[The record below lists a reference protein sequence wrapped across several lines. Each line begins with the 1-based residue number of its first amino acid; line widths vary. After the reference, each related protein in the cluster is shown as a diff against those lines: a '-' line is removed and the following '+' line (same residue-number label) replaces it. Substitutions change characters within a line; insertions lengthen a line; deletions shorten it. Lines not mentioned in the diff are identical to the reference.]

1 MAKVILENLTKKFG
15 ETIAVD
21 SINLEIKDKE
31 FIVLV
36 GPSGCGKTTT
46 LRIIAGLEKV
56 SEGKIFIDEELVNDL
71 HPGDRN
77 IAMVFQNYALYPHM
91 TVFEN
96 LSFGMKVRKTPM
108 QQIEKE
114 VAQAAKLLGIDGLL
128 NRLPRQLSGGER
140 QRVALGRAILRQPQA
155 FLFDEPLSNL
165 DAKLRLMMRGELL
178 RLHQR
183 FEITTIY
190 VTHDQIEAM
199 TMGDRVVVM
208 KDGTIQQIGTPI
220 EIYRKPA
227 NRFVAGFIGSPSI
240 NFVNARL
247 EIADS
252 SLWLIANGLR
262 FEIPQSHKS
271 KYEKFAGKAV
281 IFGIRPDDLY
291 VSSMDDS
298 KTLLTTKAKVEVV
311 EFVGSTVIL
320 EVATAS
326 QKFVLVVDSDSNVK
340 AGQVIDIFFD
350 INKMCLF
357 DCENERLID

>member
-1 MAKVILENLTKKFG
+1 MAKVTLENLTKKFG
-15 ETIAVD
+15 ETVAVD

-46 LRIIAGLEKV
+46 LRMIAGLEKV

-96 LSFGMKVRKTPM
+96 LSFGPRVRKAPV

-114 VAQAAKLLGIDGLL
+114 VTQAAKLLGIENLL
-128 NRLPRQLSGGER
+128 DRLPKQLSGGER
-140 QRVALGRAILRQPQA
+140 QRVALGRAIIRQPRA

-178 RLHQR
+178 RLHQQ

-208 KDGTIQQIGTPI
+208 KDGSIQQIGTPV

-227 NRFVAGFIGSPSI
+227 NKFVAGFIGSPSI

-247 EIADS
+247 EAESS
-252 SLWLIANGLR
+252 SLWLIADDFR

-271 KYEKFAGKAV
+271 KYEKFAGKTV
-281 IFGIRPDDLY
+281 VFGIRPDDLY
-291 VSSMDDS
+291 VAMDDS
-298 KTLLTTKAKVEVV
+298 KILLTAEAKVEVV

-320 EVATAS
+320 EAATS
-326 QKFVLVVDSDSNVK
+326 SHKFVIVVDSDSNVK
-340 AGQVIDIFFD
+340 VSQAIEIFFD

-357 DCENERLID
+357 DSESERLID